1 MEERDFRDKRDDRL
15 VRQRRDDYGSDG
27 LPIVPMVIGG
37 LALIGLTAVIIAVFP
52 DIKRYIKI
60 STM

>member
-1 MEERDFRDKRDDRL
+1 MEQRDFLDKRDDRL
-15 VRQRRDDYGSDG
+15 IRQRNEDYGPGD

-37 LALIGLTAVIIAVFP
+37 LALIGLAAVIITVFP